1 MRLWILASS
10 VGVFVVAAVS
20 LAAPTELAPNE
31 FREFWSFRYNSALPG
46 GSFGVTPEG
55 RVGFDGAIQ
64 MNVPVAYTPC
74 GGNFVG
80 GYWAGS
86 LDPWNPTLDTEGD
99 KVNGTG
105 LLAMGLG
112 KPERGFYVAFMPTSK
127 HSEAAWNC
135 QLQLR
140 ADDWDKPAF
149 AVGVQDWAN
158 QRDEAPG
165 HAGGSRSC
173 YGVATMR
180 FGTDEHFVFV
190 TLGWGGGRFNSRF
203 FGGISWPFHDKFT
216 AFVENDGFNMNAGVA
231 HSWTSRFDDRRWNV
245 INLIGLTD
253 LNRPVLGSAFTYS
266 R

>member
-1 MRLWILASS
+1 MRPW
-10 VGVFVVAAVS
+10 VFAPSAVMVLMAAVS
-20 LAAPTELAPNE
+20 LAAPKE
-31 FREFWSFRYNSALPG
+31 FREFFEFRYMSALPG
-46 GSFGVTPEG
+46 GGFGVTPEG

-74 GGNFVG
+74 GGNFVA

-86 LDPWNPTLDTEGD
+86 LDPWNPTLDTEGA

-112 KPERGFYVAFMPTSK
+112 KPERGFYAAFMPTSK
-127 HSEAAWNC
+127 ESEAAWNF

-140 ADDWDKPAF
+140 PDDWDKPAF
-149 AVGVQDWAN
+149 AVGVQDSAN
-158 QRDEAPG
+158 QRDRAIG
-165 HAGGSRSC
+165 HAGGSRSY
-173 YGVATMR
+173 YGVATGR
-180 FGTDEHFVFV
+180 LGTDEHFVFV
-190 TLGWGGGRFNSRF
+190 TLGWGGGRFNSRP

-216 AFVENDGFNMNAGVA
+216 AFAEYDGFNVNAGVA
-231 HSWTSRFDDRRWNV
+231 HSWTSRFDDGRWNV

-253 LNRPVLGSAFTYS
+253 LNRPVLGSALTYA